1 MIRNTF
7 PRCAACILTMRAGW
21 KSPRADARA
30 RLLALSPCTL
40 TLVHFHVGIDHL
52 SSTEP
57 RRSGEI
63 PIFYPRSG
71 LRCQLD
77 GFVPV
82 WDLYEF
88 RLPTIF
94 TRTVVRARHRVIMM
108 LLHVAYMHSNTRRHA
123 WRSTRYELSCW
134 GDGHACMHSR
144 RCNHFYSTPLTNPK
158 RPVPE
163 LGSAFRVD
171 AVLHPWGTSCQLP
184 PFRQFS
190 GNIWLLRTTRGL
202 TEVWYR
208 GCSCR

>member
-1 MIRNTF
+1 MV
-7 PRCAACILTMRAGW
+7 
-21 KSPRADARA
+21 
-30 RLLALSPCTL
+30 LSPSTL
-40 TLVHFHVGIDHL
+40 TLVRFHVGIDHL

-108 LLHVAYMHSNTRRHA
+108 LLHAATCTVTRDDMPGGLLDMSFLA
-123 WRSTRYELSCW
+123 
-134 GDGHACMHSR
+134 GGMDMHACTVESATTSTQHPSPTPSVPSR
-144 RCNHFYSTPLTNPK
+144 SLASFQIA
-158 RPVPE
+158 VFAPE
-163 LGSAFRVD
+163 GGTLSAEF
-171 AVLHPWGTSCQLP
+171 LEFG
-184 PFRQFS
+184 F
-190 GNIWLLRTTRGL
+190 
-202 TEVWYR
+202 
-208 GCSCR
+208 